1 MKALV
6 LTEYNCLK
14 YMDVP
19 EPSIGPEEVLVEV
32 KACGICGS
40 DVHGV
45 DGSTGRRIPP
55 IIMGHEAAGVVAR
68 VGTAVSGLRPGD
80 RVTFDSMICCGR
92 CPFCRQGASNLCDR
106 RQVLGVSCPEFRREG
121 AFAELVAVPQHIVYP
136 LPPELSFERAAMA
149 EPLSVAVHAVNRLQ
163 LRLGETA
170 VVFGAGIIGL
180 LAIQALRAAGC
191 GRLFAVDV
199 RQERLEL
206 AQRLGADCALC
217 AQGSD
222 VAAEIRRLT
231 GGTGAD
237 VAIEA
242 VGVPQTVAQAIN
254 SVRKGGRVA
263 LVGNVSPQA
272 ELPLQAVVTRE
283 VTLLGCCASA
293 GEYPACL
300 EMIARGRID
309 VDPLLSAVAPLAEG
323 AQWFQR
329 LRDPKEKLLKVVL
342 VP

>member
-1 MKALV
+1 
-6 LTEYNCLK
+6 
-14 YMDVP
+14 
-19 EPSIGPEEVLVEV
+19 
-32 KACGICGS
+32 
-40 DVHGV
+40 
-45 DGSTGRRIPP
+45 
-55 IIMGHEAAGVVAR
+55 
-68 VGTAVSGLRPGD
+68 
-80 RVTFDSMICCGR
+80 
-92 CPFCRQGASNLCDR
+92 
-106 RQVLGVSCPEFRREG
+106 
-121 AFAELVAVPQHIVYP
+121 

-191 GRLFAVDV
+191 GRLFAVDI
-199 RQERLEL
+199 RQQRLEL
-206 AQRLGADCALC
+206 AQRLGADSALC
-217 AQGSD
+217 AQGANVSAD
-222 VAAEIRRLT
+222 IRRLT
-231 GGTGAD
+231 GGAGAD
-237 VAIEA
+237 AAIEA
-242 VGVPQTVAQAIN
+242 VGVPQTVTQAIN

-283 VTLLGCCASA
+283 VALLGCCASA